1 MTMEEKWYFTKE
13 QLANTSSTKYGF
25 NVDME
30 LSHRQQAA
38 NLIKDMGQMLEVYPF
53 QRKRKYDAE
62 NEEWRF

>member
-1 MTMEEKWYFTKE
+1 MEEKWYFTKQ

-38 NLIKDMGQMLEVYPF
+38 NLINLMGQMLEVYPF
-53 QRKRKYDAE
+53 QRKRKYGAE
-62 NEEWRF
+62 SEKRRF